1 MNEDVFGT
9 PRDTVDAMTLDLTAQ
24 ALWQRHAQIRPV
36 EGEGG
41 DAPAFH
47 MQRQAAADGF
57 DFGKLGHLATIG
69 GAQPAKS
76 GAVAPGEST
85 RYVPPMIGDGRA
97 SASEKTTDFG
107 YRRVAEGEKAGLV
120 RGVFD
125 SVARRYDLM
134 NDLMSG
140 GIHRLWKLEFIDRL
154 NPRRGETVLDVA
166 GGTGDIALG
175 IVARTGGPARGSG
188 KIPDSAPGTVIVC
201 DLTPAMLAI
210 GRDRAID
217 RGVLHGIEWLCGD
230 AELLPIA
237 SASVDAYTIAFG
249 LRNVTRIDAALA
261 EARRVLKPGGRFF
274 CLEFSQIAQPA
285 LARLYDFYSFR
296 ILPQVGALVAQDR
309 DAYQYL
315 VESIRRFPAQQA
327 LVERI
332 EAAGLERPRYRN
344 LSGGIAAIH
353 SAWRL

>member
-1 MNEDVFGT
+1 
-9 PRDTVDAMTLDLTAQ
+9 
-24 ALWQRHAQIRPV
+24 
-36 EGEGG
+36 
-41 DAPAFH
+41 
-47 MQRQAAADGF
+47 
-57 DFGKLGHLATIG
+57 
-69 GAQPAKS
+69 
-76 GAVAPGEST
+76 
-85 RYVPPMIGDGRA
+85 MIEDGRA

-107 YRRVAEGEKAGLV
+107 YRRVAEDEKAGLV

-175 IVARTGGPARGSG
+175 IVERTGGAAGG
-188 KIPDSAPGTVIVC
+188 AGEGPGGVIVC
-201 DLTPAMLAI
+201 DLTPAMLAV

-217 RGVLHGIEWLCGD
+217 RGVLHGIEWLCGN
-230 AELLPIA
+230 AERLPIA

-296 ILPQVGALVAQDR
+296 ILPQIGALVAQDR
-309 DAYQYL
+309 EAYQYL
-315 VESIRRFPAQQA
+315 VESIRRFPGQQA
-327 LVERI
+327 LIERI